1 MERSALFTVIAGAAI
16 TTTGYFTPFIVLG
29 APIMTVASGL
39 IYTFSENSTSSAWIG
54 YQVLAGIGLGLCFQP
69 PILAAQALADP
80 PDVSATTAIMLFFQT
95 MGGAFMVSSAQAAF
109 TNTLVDKF
117 AICTPGIEGNA
128 VIAVGVTKLRQT
140 FTDQELVGVVN
151 SYMDGLKVA
160 FAIVIALTGCA
171 TICSFTMPWIAIKA
185 KQKTSPL

>member
-1 MERSALFTVIAGAAI
+1 MERPALFTVIAGAAI

-29 APIMTVASGL
+29 AAIMTVASGL

-69 PILAAQALADP
+69 PILASQALADP

-109 TNTLVDKF
+109 TNTLVEKL
-117 AICTPGIEGNA
+117 AIYAPGVDANV
-128 VIAVGVTKLRQT
+128 VIAAGVTKLRET
-140 FTDQELVGVVN
+140 FTGQELVGVVT

-171 TICSFTMPWIAIKA
+171 TICSFAMPWISIKV
-185 KQKTSPL
+185 KQVTSPL

>member
-1 MERSALFTVIAGAAI
+1 MAGAAI
-16 TTTGYFTPFIVLG
+16 TTTGHFTPFIVIG
-29 APIMTVASGL
+29 AALMTVASGL
-39 IYTFSENSTSSAWIG
+39 MYTFSPNSTASAWIG

-109 TNTLVDKF
+109 TNTLVDKL
-117 AICTPGIEGNA
+117 AVYTPWLDGSA
-128 VIAVGVTKLRQT
+128 VIAVGVTNLRQT

-160 FAIVIALTGCA
+160 FAIVIVLTGCA
-171 TICSFTMPWIAIKA
+171 TVCSFALPWISIKT
-185 KQKTSPL
+185 KQIASPL